1 GKWWGPKNEQ
11 PILALHGWQD
21 NAGTFDGLAEFLRP
35 NVAILSIDL
44 PGHGFSSHL
53 PYGQMYYILWDGLV
67 LLRRIVNHYKWNKLN
82 VVISWDLPTG
92 KWWGSKSIQPIIA
105 LHGRQDNAGSFD
117 TLIPLLPDDVSVL
130 CLDMPGHGL
139 SSHYPK
145 SQFYYVYW
153 DGIILLRKIIEYF
166 KWNKV
171 KLLGH
176 SLGGAIG
183 FLYAATYPNEV
194 DFLISLDVVSPLV
207 RNVEK
212 IASLTGDYIDKF
224 LKYDLLMLDCVPCYE
239 YDDMITIVENAYEGS
254 ITREAAEILMKR
266 GMQPAHER
274 GKYYFSRD
282 PKLKVSFLGVLS
294 LDLILQFASQIRC
307 PYLNIRAIPGQTIH
321 GENYGKVLEK
331 VEEGVRRFEY
341 HEVEGT
347 HHVHL
352 NEPEKVAPI
361 INRFLRD

>member
-1 GKWWGPKNEQ
+1 MISSTLRCVSAYHFSVLTNETCTRGVVERLLNSRIPTSPISSRSVIVAMENNETTSTTHDSHGVTNGRLAKDVEEIKIPVPWG
-11 PILALHGWQD
+11 H
-21 NAGTFDGLAEFLRP
+21 
-35 NVAILSIDL
+35 VS
-44 PGHGFSSHL
+44 
-53 PYGQMYYILWDGLV
+53 
-67 LLRRIVNHYKWNKLN
+67 
-82 VVISWDLPTG
+82 G

>member
-1 GKWWGPKNEQ
+1 MENNETTSTTHDSHGVTNGRLAKDVEEIKIPVPWGHVSGKWWGPKNEQ

-44 PGHGFSSHL
+44 P
-53 PYGQMYYILWDGLV
+53 
-67 LLRRIVNHYKWNKLN
+67 
-82 VVISWDLPTG
+82 G

-282 PKLKVSFLGVLS
+282 PRLKVSFLGVLS